1 MQAVLMERGRLWVD
15 EIDMPEPG
23 PGEVLVSTKAC
34 GICGSDLHAAQHTTD
49 FVETSIET
57 GGAFKLT
64 TYEPVVMGHEFC
76 AEIVDYGPATERK
89 LPIGQL
95 VCSIPVLLRPDRNYL
110 SVGYSDQI
118 PGGFGEQMLLTE
130 SMLQPVPAGT
140 PASAAALTEPLAVG
154 YHAVMKADLQGGE
167 AVIVLGCGPVGLAVI
182 TALKAQGHGP
192 VIAADFSSGRRQF
205 AQSQGADYV
214 CDPAEEDAFQHSDLR
229 GKPLVVFECVGI
241 PGVIDDV
248 FVRAPQDTRI
258 VVVGVCLQT
267 DHIRP
272 LVAINKEIALQFVLG
287 YTASEFQQSLMAIA
301 DGRFD
306 VAGLI
311 SHEISLNEV
320 PQTFEAL
327 KDPERYAKVIVR
339 P

>member
-1 MQAVLMERGRLWVD
+1 MRAVLMERGKLWVE
-15 EIDMPEPG
+15 EIDTPNPG
-23 PGEVLVSTKAC
+23 PGEVLVSTRAC

-64 TYEPVVMGHEFC
+64 TYDPVVMGHEFC
-76 AEIVDYGPATERK
+76 AEIIDYGPATERK

-95 VCSIPVLLRPDRNYL
+95 VCSIPVLLRPDRNHL
-110 SVGYSDQI
+110 SVGYSPEI
-118 PGGFGEQMLLTE
+118 PGGFSEHMLLTE
-130 SMLQPVPAGT
+130 SMLQPVPDGT

-154 YHAVMKADLQGGE
+154 YHAVMKAGLDGDE
-167 AVIVLGCGPVGLAVI
+167 AVVVLGCGPVGLAVI
-182 TALKAQGHGP
+182 TALKAQGQGP
-192 VIAADFSSGRRQF
+192 VIAADFSTGRRQF
-205 AQSQGADYV
+205 AAAQGADYV

-229 GKPLVVFECVGI
+229 DRRLIVFECVGV
-241 PGVIDDV
+241 PGVIDEV
-248 FVRAPQDTRI
+248 FAKAPSDTRI

-272 LVAINKEIALQFVLG
+272 LVAINKEISLQFVLG
-287 YTASEFQQSLMAIA
+287 YTVQEFNQSLAAIA

-306 VAGLI
+306 VRGLI
-311 SHEISLNEV
+311 SHEIGLDEV
-320 PQTFEAL
+320 SQTFEAL
-327 KDPERYAKVIVR
+327 KDPERYAKVIIQ